1 MLHDIFGLISPT
13 EAAESRAAA
22 AEQELSLLR
31 QVRLVPHGEILWKM
45 MGMMGWYGFRMSHDF
60 PAFGWWKW
68 VLEMWLVMF
77 GSGGNVAVAASAS
90 VCVLL
95 LQCSWFT
102 VTTVLAVF
110 DFLFSS
116 DLTGPFGDLD
126 QNAKHLLILSRIWHM
141 CFLKLDETRLYA
153 VMKPSVPKNHKKQD
167 VTRRVWR
174 SGCRIID
181 MNMHA
186 PQIQVYRWM
195 HVHCNYS
202 KLSNMPVMSKIE
214 NLEIKRRES

>member
-45 MGMMGWYGFRMSHDF
+45 MGMMGWYGFRMSNDF
-60 PAFGWWKW
+60 PDFHGWWKW

-102 VTTVLAVF
+102 VTTVYWQCSISCLVQTSLDHLETWIRMQNICWFYQEF
-110 DFLFSS
+110 DTCVS
-116 DLTGPFGDLD
+116 
-126 QNAKHLLILSRIWHM
+126 
-141 CFLKLDETRLYA
+141 
-153 VMKPSVPKNHKKQD
+153 
-167 VTRRVWR
+167 
-174 SGCRIID
+174 
-181 MNMHA
+181 
-186 PQIQVYRWM
+186 
-195 HVHCNYS
+195 
-202 KLSNMPVMSKIE
+202 
-214 NLEIKRRES
+214 

>member
-1 MLHDIFGLISPT
+1 MKMSPGNV
-13 EAAESRAAA
+13 AFV
-22 AEQELSLLR
+22 LL
-31 QVRLVPHGEILWKM
+31 
-45 MGMMGWYGFRMSHDF
+45 
-60 PAFGWWKW
+60 
-68 VLEMWLVMF
+68 

-102 VTTVLAVF
+102 VTTVYWQCSISCLVQTSLDHLETWIRMQNICWFYQEF
-110 DFLFSS
+110 D
-116 DLTGPFGDLD
+116 
-126 QNAKHLLILSRIWHM
+126 M

-153 VMKPSVPKNHKKQD
+153 VMKPFLPKNHKKQD

-186 PQIQVYRWM
+186 PQTEVYRWM

-202 KLSNMPVMSKIE
+202 KLSNMPEMSNIE
-214 NLEIKRRES
+214 NLEIKRRESSTPSWKHVSIFLGTRPGKLT